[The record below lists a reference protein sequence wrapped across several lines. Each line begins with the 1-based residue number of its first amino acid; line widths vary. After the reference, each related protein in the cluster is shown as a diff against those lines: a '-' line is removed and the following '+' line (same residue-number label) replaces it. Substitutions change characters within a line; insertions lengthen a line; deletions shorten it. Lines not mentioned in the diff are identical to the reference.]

1 MQNKKSKLPSSSIYL
16 KSHLNDNYSLI
27 DVLNTIILSVKEIS
41 KVILN
46 GDINNILGNLSTQN
60 VQGETQKKLDVF
72 SNDIFIKNLSNNKD
86 VYALV
91 SEENEKPIFINKSNK
106 GKYVIF
112 FDPLDGSS
120 NIDVNGVVGSIFS
133 IYRVNNENTNNNLLS
148 HGSDQLVAGYSL
160 YGPST
165 MLILTLDKKV
175 DCFTLNHDKTEFFL
189 THKNLTIS
197 QETNEYSINSSNER
211 FWEPPITRYISE
223 CRDGKTGI
231 REKDF
236 NMRWTGSMVADVHRI
251 LMRGGIFMYPKD
263 NKVPKKEGRLRLMY
277 EANPMALIIERAGG
291 LATTGRDDLLSVNPS
306 TYHQRASVII
316 GAADEVSRI
325 KKYYLQ
331 YDKGEDKEFTSPLFK
346 NRTLFSEGP

>member
-1 MQNKKSKLPSSSIYL
+1 MHNKNTKLSSSSIYL
-16 KSHLNDNYSLI
+16 KSNLNDDHSLI
-27 DVLNTIILSVKEIS
+27 DVLNKIILSVKEIS
-41 KVILN
+41 KVISN
-46 GDINNILGNLSTQN
+46 GNIKNILGNLATQN
-60 VQGETQKKLDVF
+60 IQGETQKKLDVF
-72 SNDIFIKNLSNNKD
+72 SNDIFIKNLSKNKD

-91 SEENEKPIFINKSNK
+91 SEENENPIFVNKSHE

-133 IYRVNNENTNNNLLS
+133 IYSINNKEKNNNLLR
-148 HGSDQLVAGYSL
+148 HGFDQLVAGYSL

-165 MLILTLDKKV
+165 MLILTLNKKV
-175 DCFTLNHDKTEFFL
+175 DCFTLNQDKTEFFL

-197 QETNEYSINSSNER
+197 QETSEYAINSSNER

-223 CRDGKTGI
+223 CREGKTGI
-231 REKDF
+231 RDKDF

-291 LATTGRDDLLSVNPS
+291 LATTGRDDLLSVNPL
-306 TYHQRASVII
+306 TYHQRISVII

-331 YDKGEDKEFTSPLFK
+331 YDNGEDKEFTSPLFK
-346 NRTLFSEGP
+346 KRTLFSEGP